1 LTEENQPEGVDPEE
15 FAKFLSELMSG
26 NGSFDPA
33 ELANIA
39 GLPNDP
45 IALKALM
52 DQLKKA
58 LVEGESQT
66 VAGVNWKLAEQQ
78 ALAAARS
85 GGFAA
90 SDSQRSALKNAWNIA
105 DLWLDQVTSLSA
117 VVQEPKVLS
126 RELWVLDALPL
137 FQSLAGPIAERVA
150 EALSE
155 NLEQNLPSELDG
167 LAKGARGIMRS
178 AGGTLFAMQLGQT
191 LGKLSQEV
199 LTGGDIGLP
208 FYAEAR
214 AAQVAQNIDGFIT
227 DNSLVSE
234 EAMIYLS
241 VRELSHARLFRHSR
255 WLRDSIIAQ
264 ITNYAQGIRIDGD
277 AMSNLAHE
285 ITPENADALRS
296 ALESGE
302 LLAERTEEQLLA
314 LSAIEHLLALIE
326 GWVTVVTESATKL
339 LPTEVALGEVIRR
352 RSIVSPARATFSAL
366 VGLDLQPK
374 RSREAAEFWR
384 SVSSAVGAEK
394 RDQLWDHPDLLPTS
408 EDIDDAA
415 GFVQRIQKGTDQLD
429 RDLRDLLGE

>member
-105 DLWLDQVTSLSA
+105 DLWLDQATSLSA

>member
-1 LTEENQPEGVDPEE
+1 MTEENQPEGVNPEE

-33 ELANIA
+33 DLANIA

-52 DQLKKA
+52 EQLKKA
-58 LVEGESQT
+58 LVDGESQT

-78 ALAAARS
+78 ALTAARS
-85 GGFAA
+85 GGFAI
-90 SDSQRSALKNAWNIA
+90 SESQRTALKNAWNIA
-105 DLWLDQVTSLSA
+105 DLWLDQATSLSA
-117 VVQEPKVLS
+117 VVQEPKLLT

-155 NLEQNLPSELDG
+155 NLEQNLPTELDG

-214 AAQVAQNIDGFIT
+214 AALVAQNIDGFVS
-227 DNSLVSE
+227 DNSLVPDQ
-234 EAMIYLS
+234 ALIYLS

-264 ITNYAQGIRIDGD
+264 ITNYAQGIHIDGE

-302 LLAERTEEQLLA
+302 LLAERSEEQLLA
-314 LSAIEHLLALIE
+314 LASIEHLLALIE
-326 GWVTVVTESATKL
+326 GWVTMVTESATQL
-339 LPTEVALGEVIRR
+339 LPTEGALGEVIRR
-352 RSIVSPARATFSAL
+352 RSIVSPARATFSTL

-374 RSREAAEFWR
+374 RSRECADFWR
-384 SVSSAVGAEK
+384 AVSGAVGTEK
-394 RDQLWDHPDLLPTS
+394 RDQLWDHPDLLPTP
-408 EDIDDAA
+408 EDIDDITV
-415 GFVQRIQKGTDQLD
+415 FVQRIQTGTDQLD
-429 RDLRDLLGE
+429 RDLRDLLGD

>member
-1 LTEENQPEGVDPEE
+1 MTEENQPEGVNPEE

-52 DQLKKA
+52 EQLKKA
-58 LVEGESQT
+58 LVDGESQT

-78 ALAAARS
+78 ALTAARS
-85 GGFAA
+85 GGFAI
-90 SDSQRSALKNAWNIA
+90 SESQRTALKNAWNIA
-105 DLWLDQVTSLSA
+105 DLWLDQATSLSA
-117 VVQEPKVLS
+117 VVQEPKLLT

-155 NLEQNLPSELDG
+155 NLEQNLPTELDG

-214 AAQVAQNIDGFIT
+214 AALVAQNIDGFVS
-227 DNSLVSE
+227 DNSLVPDQ
-234 EAMIYLS
+234 ALIYLS

-264 ITNYAQGIRIDGD
+264 ITNYAQGIHIDGE

-302 LLAERTEEQLLA
+302 LLAERSQEQLLA
-314 LSAIEHLLALIE
+314 LASIEHLLALIE
-326 GWVTVVTESATKL
+326 GWVTVVTESATQL
-339 LPTEVALGEVIRR
+339 LPTEGALGEVIRR
-352 RSIVSPARATFSAL
+352 RSIVSPARATFSTL

-374 RSREAAEFWR
+374 RSRECADFWR
-384 SVSSAVGAEK
+384 AVSGAVGTEK
-394 RDQLWDHPDLLPTS
+394 RDQLWDHPDLLPTP
-408 EDIDDAA
+408 EDIDDITV
-415 GFVQRIQKGTDQLD
+415 FVQRIQTGTDQLD
-429 RDLRDLLGE
+429 RDLRDLLGD

>member
-66 VAGVNWKLAEQQ
+66 VGGVNWKLAEQQ

-85 GGFAA
+85 GGFAV

-105 DLWLDQVTSLSA
+105 DLWLDQATSLSG
-117 VVQEPKVLS
+117 VVQEPKVLT

-214 AAQVAQNIDGFIT
+214 AALVAQNIDGFIT

-384 SVSSAVGAEK
+384 SVSSSVGAEK

>member
-1 LTEENQPEGVDPEE
+1 MTEENQPEGVDPEE

>member
-1 LTEENQPEGVDPEE
+1 LTEENQPEGVNPEE

-52 DQLKKA
+52 EQLKKA
-58 LVEGESQT
+58 LIDGESQT

-78 ALAAARS
+78 ALTAARA
-85 GGFAA
+85 GGFAV
-90 SDSQRSALKNAWNIA
+90 SESQRTALKNAWNIA
-105 DLWLDQVTSLSA
+105 DLWLDQATSLSA
-117 VVQEPKVLS
+117 VVQEPKILT

-155 NLEQNLPSELDG
+155 NLEQNLPTELDG

-214 AAQVAQNIDGFIT
+214 AAMVAQNIDGFVSE
-227 DNSLVSE
+227 NSLV
-234 EAMIYLS
+234 ADQALIYLS

-264 ITNYAQGIRIDGD
+264 ITNYAQGIHIDGE

-302 LLAERTEEQLLA
+302 LLAERSEEQLLA
-314 LSAIEHLLALIE
+314 LASIEHLLALIE
-326 GWVTVVTESATKL
+326 GWVTVVTESATQL
-339 LPTEVALGEVIRR
+339 LPTEGALGEVFRR
-352 RSIVSPARATFSAL
+352 RSLVSPARATFSTL

-384 SVSSAVGAEK
+384 SLSGAVGTEK
-394 RDQLWDHPDLLPTS
+394 RDQLWDHPDLLPTPQ
-408 EDIDDAA
+408 DIDDVA
-415 GFVQRIQKGTDQLD
+415 GFVQRIQTGTDQLD
-429 RDLRDLLGE
+429 KDLRDLLGD

>member
-1 LTEENQPEGVDPEE
+1 MTEENQPEGVNPEE

-52 DQLKKA
+52 EQLKKA
-58 LVEGESQT
+58 LVDGESQT

-78 ALAAARS
+78 ALTAARS
-85 GGFAA
+85 GGFAI
-90 SDSQRSALKNAWNIA
+90 SESQRTALKNAWNIA
-105 DLWLDQVTSLSA
+105 DLWLDQATSLSA
-117 VVQEPKVLS
+117 VVQEPKLLT

-155 NLEQNLPSELDG
+155 NLEQNLPTELDG

-214 AAQVAQNIDGFIT
+214 AALVAQNIDGF
-227 DNSLVSE
+227 VSE
-234 EAMIYLS
+234 NELIPDQALIYLS

-264 ITNYAQGIRIDGD
+264 ITNYAQGIHIDGE

-302 LLAERTEEQLLA
+302 LLAERSEEQLLA
-314 LSAIEHLLALIE
+314 LASIEHLLALIE
-326 GWVTVVTESATKL
+326 GWVTVVTESATQL
-339 LPTEVALGEVIRR
+339 LPTEGALGEVIRR
-352 RSIVSPARATFSAL
+352 RSIVSPARATFSTL

-374 RSREAAEFWR
+374 RSRECADFWR
-384 SVSSAVGAEK
+384 AVSDSVGTEK
-394 RDQLWDHPDLLPTS
+394 RDQLWDHPDLLPTP
-408 EDIDDAA
+408 EDIDDVT
-415 GFVQRIQKGTDQLD
+415 GFVERIQTGTDQLD
-429 RDLRDLLGE
+429 RDLRDLLGD

>member
-1 LTEENQPEGVDPEE
+1 MTEENQPEGVNPED

-52 DQLKKA
+52 EQLKKA
-58 LVEGESQT
+58 LVDGESQT

-78 ALAAARS
+78 ALTAARS
-85 GGFAA
+85 GGFAI
-90 SDSQRSALKNAWNIA
+90 SESQRTALKNAWNIA
-105 DLWLDQVTSLSA
+105 DLWLDQATSLSA
-117 VVQEPKVLS
+117 VVQEPKLLT

-155 NLEQNLPSELDG
+155 NLEQNLPTELDG

-214 AAQVAQNIDGFIT
+214 AALVAQNIDGFVF
-227 DNSLVSE
+227 DNSLVPDQ
-234 EAMIYLS
+234 ALIYLS

-264 ITNYAQGIRIDGD
+264 ITNYAQGIHIDGE

-302 LLAERTEEQLLA
+302 LLAERSEEQLLA
-314 LSAIEHLLALIE
+314 LASIEHLLALIE
-326 GWVTVVTESATKL
+326 GWVTVVTESATQL
-339 LPTEVALGEVIRR
+339 LPTEGALGEVIRR
-352 RSIVSPARATFSAL
+352 RSIVSPARATFSTL

-374 RSREAAEFWR
+374 RSRECADFWR
-384 SVSSAVGAEK
+384 AVSGAVGTEK
-394 RDQLWDHPDLLPTS
+394 RDQLWDHPDLLPTP
-408 EDIDDAA
+408 EDIDDVT
-415 GFVQRIQKGTDQLD
+415 GFVQRIQTGTDQLD
-429 RDLRDLLGE
+429 RDLRDLLGD

>member
-1 LTEENQPEGVDPEE
+1 MTEENQPEGVNPEE

-52 DQLKKA
+52 EQLKKA
-58 LVEGESQT
+58 LVDGESQT

-78 ALAAARS
+78 ALTAARS
-85 GGFAA
+85 GGFAI
-90 SDSQRSALKNAWNIA
+90 SESQRTALKNAWNIA
-105 DLWLDQVTSLSA
+105 DLWLDQATSLSA
-117 VVQEPKVLS
+117 VVQEPKLLT

-155 NLEQNLPSELDG
+155 NLEQNLPTELDG

-214 AAQVAQNIDGFIT
+214 AALVSQNIDGFVS
-227 DNSLVSE
+227 DNSLVPDQ
-234 EAMIYLS
+234 ALIYLS

-264 ITNYAQGIRIDGD
+264 ITNYAQGIHIDGE

-302 LLAERTEEQLLA
+302 LLAERSEEQLLA
-314 LSAIEHLLALIE
+314 LASIEHLLALIE
-326 GWVTVVTESATKL
+326 GWVTVVTESATQL
-339 LPTEVALGEVIRR
+339 LPTEGALGEVIRR
-352 RSIVSPARATFSAL
+352 RSIVSPARATFSTL

-374 RSREAAEFWR
+374 RSRECADFWR
-384 SVSSAVGAEK
+384 AVTGAVGTEK
-394 RDQLWDHPDLLPTS
+394 RDQLWDHPDLLPTP
-408 EDIDDAA
+408 EDIDDVT
-415 GFVQRIQKGTDQLD
+415 GFVQRIQTGTDQLD
-429 RDLRDLLGE
+429 RDLRDLLGD